1 MDVPEFYT
9 AVTSLLLPAN
19 EKNKWVGMKTLGQL
33 KWERN
38 IRNEVSL
45 MDPVLLAGALIN
57 ACLSCRSIAIICT
70 LRSSGNHVL
79 PFRWSFRG
87 PCRWRCP
94 TETDPK

>member
-9 AVTSLLLPAN
+9 AVTSLLLPPN

-45 MDPVLLAGALIN
+45 VDLVL
-57 ACLSCRSIAIICT
+57 
-70 LRSSGNHVL
+70 
-79 PFRWSFRG
+79 
-87 PCRWRCP
+87 
-94 TETDPK
+94 